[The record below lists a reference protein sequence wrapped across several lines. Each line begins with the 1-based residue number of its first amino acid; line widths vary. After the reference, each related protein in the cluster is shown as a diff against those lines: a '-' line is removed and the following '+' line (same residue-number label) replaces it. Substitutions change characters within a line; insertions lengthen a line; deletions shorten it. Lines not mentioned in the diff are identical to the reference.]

1 MVNLSIIVISI
12 IFVIVF
18 CYLIDVINNKDKQI
32 DKLYY
37 RIKELIGENIDLQL
51 ESQRIHDDID
61 MLLTTTTLKSTDKEY
76 DYDDVRKLLI
86 VFETVNDTYENNE
99 D

>member
-1 MVNLSIIVISI
+1 MVNVGIILISI

-18 CYLIDVINNKDKQI
+18 TYLINVINNKDTKI
-32 DKLYY
+32 DELYDI
-37 RIKELIGENIDLQL
+37 IKNVTEKNIDIDL
-51 ESQRIHDDID
+51 EAQRIRDDID
-61 MLLTTTTLKSTDKEY
+61 MLLTATTLKSTDKEY

-86 VFETVNDTYENNE
+86 IFETVNATYENNE